1 MMNIP
6 KAVKILYKTYEVEQ
20 KENIHDGQDDLY
32 GQIHYLP
39 EKIILNSESSE
50 NQKRA
55 TLIHEC
61 IHGMDEM
68 YRIDLKE
75 EQVEKLGN
83 ALYML
88 INDNPQMF
96 GGGEL

>member
-20 KENIHDGQDDLY
+20 KENLHDGQDDLY

-55 TLIHEC
+55 TLIHER
-61 IHGMDEM
+61 IHGMDDM
-68 YRIDLKE
+68 FRIELKE

-88 INDNPQMF
+88 ITDNPQMF
-96 GGGEL
+96 GGVES

>member
-1 MMNIP
+1 MNVQ
-6 KAVKILYKTYEVEQ
+6 KTVRILYKTYEVDQ
-20 KENIHDGQDDLY
+20 QENLHDGQDDLY

-61 IHGMDEM
+61 IHGIDEM
-68 YRIDLKE
+68 YRIEQKE

-88 INDNPQMF
+88 INDNP
-96 GGGEL
+96 

>member
-1 MMNIP
+1 MNIP
-6 KAVKILYKTYEVEQ
+6 KTVKILYKTYEVEQ
-20 KENIHDGQDDLY
+20 QENLHDGQDELY

-39 EKIILNSESSE
+39 EKIILNSEGSE
-50 NQKRA
+50 DQKKA

-61 IHGMDEM
+61 IHGLNEM
-68 YRIDLKE
+68 YLIDLKE

-96 GGGEL
+96 GGVES